1 MSKLSPEEYEEVH
14 VTVRDLA
21 RCIFAALL
29 YARGDDE
36 ERPQRVSFAG
46 GVFPANVTIDHTI
59 PREDE
64 FANYVD
70 WIRKLH
76 SKYIDTMP
84 HPDFNPIAPVSE
96 FGVHTAPTMHSAVI
110 NAAGYLLGFRNK
122 TLPQLRKLC
131 ATLPLPTLDVAMIH
145 LWNEYRLTCP
155 TVDEPGS
162 EHEEPPGGV
171 TGEVDPLK
179 EFRNKTVPRA
189 RKLFDV
195 LLEHP
200 GLHTHSI
207 VEQWYVGGNNK
218 HFQKGSFTDLV
229 RELGEALERFG
240 RQSGYRLSRSRG
252 SKYQDAKVELV
263 RPSVAED

>member
-1 MSKLSPEEYEEVH
+1 M
-14 VTVRDLA
+14 
-21 RCIFAALL
+21 
-29 YARGDDE
+29 
-36 ERPQRVSFAG
+36 SFAG

-122 TLPQLRKLC
+122 ILPQLRKLC
-131 ATLPLPTLDVAMIH
+131 ATLPLPTLDGAMIH

-155 TVDEPGS
+155 DAMSADRGKHRVLTPSADFRSMNWDGVFFEFSTSQAACVHTMYRSWEDGVPVLSDFHILEESGLGGS
-162 EHEEPPGGV
+162 R
-171 TGEVDPLK
+171 LS
-179 EFRNKTVPRA
+179 
-189 RKLFDV
+189 DV
-195 LLEHP
+195 
-200 GLHTHSI
+200 
-207 VEQWYVGGNNK
+207 
-218 HFQKGSFTDLV
+218 FQKGKHPAWGNLIVPGQTKGT
-229 RELGEALERFG
+229 R
-240 RQSGYRLSRSRG
+240 RL
-252 SKYQDAKVELV
+252 KPE
-263 RPSVAED
+263 PPN